1 VENTGTKSLTF
12 DNCKRAG
19 VTFLRGDVD
28 RHDAGPDVADR
39 QWLWAVLLSIC
50 VSGGLFARDD
60 DGTALAFLNVAKCNF
75 SVEGA
80 EVVDSVIEERGMIL
94 KRSYKGGQLIEVKLV
109 ESAPETGEIGL
120 YPSIFSLVLY
130 WRGVPR
136 IHSSIAIGTKHQMP
150 SGEMDEYWLN
160 LPEASMIIE
169 YEAGEEMI
177 IYTLFEVPK
186 DLKEFKIQNPAIIE
200 RDLTLR
206 KP

>member
-1 VENTGTKSLTF
+1 MVIFKS
-12 DNCKRAG
+12 C
-19 VTFLRGDVD
+19 
-28 RHDAGPDVADR
+28 R

-50 VSGGLFARDD
+50 VSGSLFARDD

-80 EVVDSVIEERGMIL
+80 EVVDSVIGERGMIL
-94 KRSYKGGQLIEVKLV
+94 KRSHRGGQLIEVRLV
-109 ESAPETGEIGL
+109 GSTPETGEIGL

-136 IHSSIAIGTKHQMP
+136 ILSSIAIGTKHQMP

-186 DLKEFKIQNPAIIE
+186 DVCQ
-200 RDLTLR
+200 RM
-206 KP
+206 